1 MDAREPRNPSRSTV
15 HVAPD
20 VLKRI
25 GHIAGHL
32 SYAQR
37 GQQVAAL
44 VSGAVEIV
52 AARPELF
59 AAALAVGS
67 AANNAGAAPVG
78 REWGQHVAA
87 VLTAAPVALPEGWT
101 IEPGPDGGWDLYAPD
116 ERLVAHAVGG
126 TVRTHRSPACPST
139 DLIAAI
145 AAFVAAAG
153 GAR

>member
-20 VLKRI
+20 VLKQI
-25 GHIAGHL
+25 DYITGHL
-32 SYAQR
+32 SYTQR

-78 REWGQHVAA
+78 REWGQHVDILRA
-87 VLTAAPVALPEGWT
+87 LLSVAEKRKA
-101 IEPGPDGGWDLYAPD
+101 EHDAERAKWDAED
-116 ERLVAHAVGG
+116 
-126 TVRTHRSPACPST
+126 
-139 DLIAAI
+139 
-145 AAFVAAAG
+145 
-153 GAR
+153 

>member
-20 VLKRI
+20 LLKQI
-25 GHIAGHL
+25 DYITGHL
-32 SYAQR
+32 SYTQR

-44 VSGAVEIV
+44 VSGAVGIV

-78 REWGQHVAA
+78 REWGQRVAA

-101 IEPGPDGGWDLYAPD
+101 IEPAPTPGWDLYAPD
-116 ERLVAHAVGG
+116 GRLVAFASRG
-126 TVRTHRSPACPST
+126 TVRTHRSPVCAST
-139 DLIAAI
+139 DLIAAL
-145 AAFVAAAG
+145 ACLAAAAG
-153 GAR
+153 GAS